1 MDATKLAFS
10 IFSKIRTFRTT
21 SKTSPS
27 HSSAWSIII
36 IILDHELHSDHVYT
50 IPGECILVVIQMLAK
65 ERLSHFSAVLRG
77 GGQATFVVNVYQE
90 LTFCG
95 CEVNK

>member
-10 IFSKIRTFRTT
+10 IFSKIRKFRTT

-36 IILDHELHSDHVYT
+36 SSDHELHSDHVYT

-65 ERLSHFSAVLRG
+65 ELLSHFSAVLRG
-77 GGQATFVVNVYQE
+77 GGQATFVMNVYQE
-90 LTFCG
+90 LDVVSIFI
-95 CEVNK
+95 